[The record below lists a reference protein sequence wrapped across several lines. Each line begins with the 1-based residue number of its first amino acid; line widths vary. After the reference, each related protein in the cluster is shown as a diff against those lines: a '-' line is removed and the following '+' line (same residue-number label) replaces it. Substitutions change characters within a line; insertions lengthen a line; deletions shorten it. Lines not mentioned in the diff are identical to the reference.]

1 MRHYIA
7 VIHKDEESCF
17 GVFFPDI
24 RGVFTTGETIEDA
37 FQQAR
42 EALDFA
48 AESWV
53 EDTASDFPLPRT
65 IDELRRDPE
74 FLEASK
80 DAVLMAIPF
89 DNEASLIA
97 AE

>member
-7 VIHKDEESCF
+7 VIHKDEKSCF
-17 GVFFPDI
+17 GVFFPDV
-24 RGVFTTGETIEDA
+24 RGVFTTGETLEDA
-37 FQQAR
+37 FKQAR

-48 AESWV
+48 AESWT

-74 FLEASK
+74 FLEAAK

-89 DNEASLIA
+89 DDEASLIA

>member
-1 MRHYIA
+1 MTLT
-7 VIHKDEESCF
+7 K
-17 GVFFPDI
+17 PLL
-24 RGVFTTGETIEDA
+24 DA
-37 FQQAR
+37 ALRFSVKRLWQR
-42 EALDFA
+42 E
-48 AESWV
+48 V
-53 EDTASDFPLPRT
+53 T